1 QAGRRQV
8 CGCRGACWAGAG
20 HDRVATQRRLHVVGS
35 SANAVPPHGRVG
47 GYGRET
53 DGFAVSHLEK
63 RRSRGVTFLAT
74 PSVGDCPRC
83 FWGDHE
89 WTSLSGR
96 GTIRSSSS
104 TARSI
109 PPCSPARRTTWP
121 SSSWR
126 KGSGYTPTSSPVV
139 QYPSPGL

>member
-1 QAGRRQV
+1 MSLARR
-8 CGCRGACWAGAG
+8 R
-20 HDRVATQRRLHVVGS
+20 TPS
-35 SANAVPPHGRVG
+35 PPHGRVR

-83 FWGDHE
+83 LWEDHQ

-96 GTIRSSSS
+96 GTISSFIVVH
-104 TARSI
+104 R
-109 PPCSPARRTTWP
+109 PQHPAFFAGAPYNVAIVELEEGIRLHTNVVTGCAICRYGGVKKGAGEWRRFGQLP
-121 SSSWR
+121 F
-126 KGSGYTPTSSPVV
+126 
-139 QYPSPGL
+139 